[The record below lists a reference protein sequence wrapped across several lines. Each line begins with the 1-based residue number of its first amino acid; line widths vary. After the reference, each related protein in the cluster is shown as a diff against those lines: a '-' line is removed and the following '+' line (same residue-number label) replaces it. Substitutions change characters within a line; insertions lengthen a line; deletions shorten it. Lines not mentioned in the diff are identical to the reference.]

1 MEVTETRINKQSRLI
16 ADTNKHER
24 SKLYKKTNRLTADY
38 EYNSMKITNAKG
50 IKGYQMMRQKE
61 RIRRIDK

>member
-1 MEVTETRINKQSRLI
+1 MLLYISIARKVMEVTETRINKQSRLI

-38 EYNSMKITNAKG
+38 E
-50 IKGYQMMRQKE
+50 
-61 RIRRIDK
+61 